1 MAFDSWAMTQDNP
14 EFLEPGRAAGLRGI
28 SAIRRRVVQEAQT
41 NHTWAR
47 YAPSAPRVAGNLQ
60 VNVAAAKTAKLAL
73 S

>member
-14 EFLEPGRAAGLRGI
+14 EFLGPAR
-28 SAIRRRVVQEAQT
+28 
-41 NHTWAR
+41 AR
-47 YAPSAPRVAGNLQ
+47 YAPSSPRVAGNLQ